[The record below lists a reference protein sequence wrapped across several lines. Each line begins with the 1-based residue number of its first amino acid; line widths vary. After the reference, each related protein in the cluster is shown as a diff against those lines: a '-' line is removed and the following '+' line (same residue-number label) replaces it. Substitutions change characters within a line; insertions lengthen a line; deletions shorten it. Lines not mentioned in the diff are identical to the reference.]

1 MANLKEILE
10 NGGAVILPT
19 ETVYGLFAQAMN
31 EAAVEHVYQLKRRP
45 KDKAMNLNVADL
57 ETILAFSK
65 NQPSYLKTLYEAF
78 LPGPLTI
85 ILQASDRVPAWINS
99 GLSTIGFR
107 IPNHPKTLEL
117 IQQTGPLIGPSAN
130 ISGRESG
137 KIFADIKTQF
147 NNEVTG
153 LADDAALTGV
163 DSTILDL
170 SGETARILRQGA
182 ITKAELLAVA
192 PELSFESN

>member
-78 LPGPLTI
+78 LPGPLPI
-85 ILQASDRVPAWINS
+85 ILQANDRVPAWINS

>member
-1 MANLKEILE
+1 
-10 NGGAVILPT
+10 
-19 ETVYGLFAQAMN
+19 MN

-85 ILQASDRVPAWINS
+85 ILQANDRVPAWINS

>member
-10 NGGAVILPT
+10 NGGAVVLPT

-85 ILQASDRVPAWINS
+85 ILQANDRVPAWINS

>member
-85 ILQASDRVPAWINS
+85 ILQANDRVPAWINS

-153 LADDAALTGV
+153 LADDVVLTGV

>member
-85 ILQASDRVPAWINS
+85 ILQANDRVPAWINS

-117 IQQTGPLIGPSAN
+117 IQQTGPLIGSSAN

>member
-31 EAAVEHVYQLKRRP
+31 EAAVKHVYQLKRRP

-85 ILQASDRVPAWINS
+85 ILQANDRVPAWINS

>member
-85 ILQASDRVPAWINS
+85 ILQANDRVPAWINS

-130 ISGRESG
+130 ISERESG

>member
-1 MANLKEILE
+1 MTNLKEILE

-85 ILQASDRVPAWINS
+85 ILQANDRVPAWINS

>member
-85 ILQASDRVPAWINS
+85 ILQANDRVPAWINS

-182 ITKAELLAVA
+182 ITKAQLLAVA

>member
-1 MANLKEILE
+1 M
-10 NGGAVILPT
+10 PT

-85 ILQASDRVPAWINS
+85 ILQANDRVPAWINS

>member
-31 EAAVEHVYQLKRRP
+31 EAAVEHVYQLKRLP
-45 KDKAMNLNVADL
+45 TDKAMNLNVADL

-85 ILQASDRVPAWINS
+85 ILQANDRVPAWINS

-117 IQQTGPLIGPSAN
+117 IQQTGPLIGTSAN

>member
-65 NQPSYLKTLYEAF
+65 NQPSYLKPLYEAF
-78 LPGPLTI
+78 FPGPLTI
-85 ILQASDRVPAWINS
+85 ILQANDRVPAWINS

>member
-85 ILQASDRVPAWINS
+85 ILQANDRVPAWINS

-117 IQQTGPLIGPSAN
+117 VQQTGPLSGPSAN

-137 KIFADIKTQF
+137 KIVADIKTQF

>member
-1 MANLKEILE
+1 MANLTEILE

-31 EAAVEHVYQLKRRP
+31 EAAVEHIYQLKRRP

-85 ILQASDRVPAWINS
+85 ILQANDRVPAWINS

>member
-1 MANLKEILE
+1 MANLKEILD

-85 ILQASDRVPAWINS
+85 ILQANDRVPAWINS

>member
-10 NGGAVILPT
+10 NSGAVILPT

-85 ILQASDRVPAWINS
+85 ILQANDRVPAWINS

>member
-65 NQPSYLKTLYEAF
+65 NQPSYLKTLYEPF

-85 ILQASDRVPAWINS
+85 ILQANDRVPAWINS

-117 IQQTGPLIGPSAN
+117 IQQIGPLIGPSAN

>member
-65 NQPSYLKTLYEAF
+65 NQPSYLKTLYEVF

-85 ILQASDRVPAWINS
+85 ILQANDRVPAWINS

>member
-85 ILQASDRVPAWINS
+85 ILQANDRVPAWINS
-99 GLSTIGFR
+99 VLSTIAFR

>member
-85 ILQASDRVPAWINS
+85 ILQANDRVPAWINS

-192 PELSFESN
+192 PELSFKSN

>member
-31 EAAVEHVYQLKRRP
+31 EAAVEHIYQLKRRP
-45 KDKAMNLNVADL
+45 KYKAMNLNVADL

-85 ILQASDRVPAWINS
+85 ILRANDRVPAWINS

>member
-85 ILQASDRVPAWINS
+85 ILQANDRVPAWINS

-130 ISGRESG
+130 ISRRESG

>member
-1 MANLKEILE
+1 M
-10 NGGAVILPT
+10 
-19 ETVYGLFAQAMN
+19 
-31 EAAVEHVYQLKRRP
+31 
-45 KDKAMNLNVADL
+45 
-57 ETILAFSK
+57 
-65 NQPSYLKTLYEAF
+65 
-78 LPGPLTI
+78 
-85 ILQASDRVPAWINS
+85 PAWINS

>member
-31 EAAVEHVYQLKRRP
+31 EAAVEYVYQLKRRP

-65 NQPSYLKTLYEAF
+65 NQPSYLKTLYQAF

-85 ILQASDRVPAWINS
+85 ILQANDRVPAWINS

>member
-65 NQPSYLKTLYEAF
+65 NQPSYLKILYEAF

-85 ILQASDRVPAWINS
+85 ILQANDRVPAWINS

>member
-65 NQPSYLKTLYEAF
+65 NQPSYLKTLYEVF

-85 ILQASDRVPAWINS
+85 ILQANDRVPAWINS

-182 ITKAELLAVA
+182 ITKAKLLAVA

>member
-85 ILQASDRVPAWINS
+85 ILQANDRVPAWINS

-163 DSTILDL
+163 HSTILDL

>member
-85 ILQASDRVPAWINS
+85 ILQANDRVPAWINS

-130 ISGRESG
+130 ISWRESG

>member
-85 ILQASDRVPAWINS
+85 ILQANDRVPAWINS

-182 ITKAELLAVA
+182 ITKAELLTVA

>member
-31 EAAVEHVYQLKRRP
+31 EVAVEHVYQLKRRP

-85 ILQASDRVPAWINS
+85 ILQANDRVPAWINS

>member
-85 ILQASDRVPAWINS
+85 ILQANDRVPDWINS